1 MRHAV
6 QRRRDGR
13 RHCHEPPEPSRSI
26 GGVTSTPLPSIAFFE
41 PRIPENTGAAIRLSA
56 VTGAPLR
63 LIEPLGFD
71 LSEPKLKRAGL
82 DYHDLATVT
91 VHPSLDALLGEFP
104 DARVFAFT
112 TGGSRLYT
120 GIEYQ
125 ASDIL
130 LFGPEPTG
138 LPEHVLEHSRVTERV
153 RIPMLAGRRSL
164 NLTNAASIAIY
175 EAARQLG
182 FTGQE

>member
-1 MRHAV
+1 MPS
-6 QRRRDGR
+6 
-13 RHCHEPPEPSRSI
+13 PPPSPAPRPVSAA
-26 GGVTSTPLPSIAFFE
+26 PSLAYYE

-56 VTGAPLR
+56 VTGAHLH

-91 VHPSLDALLGEFP
+91 VHPSFDALLDASP
-104 DARVFAFT
+104 HARVFAFT
-112 TGGSRLYT
+112 AQAETVYSD
-120 GIEYQ
+120 IEYRRD
-125 ASDIL
+125 DIL

-138 LPEHVLEHSRVTERV
+138 LQAAAIAHPRVTDRV

-164 NLTNAASIAIY
+164 NLTNAASIVVY
-175 EAARQLG
+175 EAWRQAG
-182 FTGQE
+182 FAVHEDGRDLE